1 MSTAS
6 PAILS
11 NFFEKQWTQNH
22 PQYLSGLSRA
32 LYPTTFLEIAV
43 QEFISIAIFGQVT
56 HRGEYTIVIAV
67 VNIYRND
74 NLPFYKMKPPAL
86 SNSWSDTFSF
96 VREITGGP
104 SVIWEFVWEIESLK
118 LRWNKLSKSDKRYHI
133 VTWSRCLCF
142 YEVSARFEYFHIIWP
157 DSIILF
163 HCQLRW
169 CKSGAQVNM

>member
-1 MSTAS
+1 MSVAS
-6 PAILS
+6 RAILS
-11 NFFEKQWTQNH
+11 NFLEKQWTQKQ
-22 PQYLSGLSRA
+22 PTRPFGVVACTLSDNVSRNSC
-32 LYPTTFLEIAV
+32 T
-43 QEFISIAIFGQVT
+43 ISIAISGQLT

-74 NLPFYKMKPPAL
+74 NLPFCKMKPPAL

-96 VREITGGP
+96 VREITGGL
-104 SVIWEFVWEIESLK
+104 SVIWEFVWEIETLK

-142 YEVSARFEYFHIIWP
+142 YEVSARFEYFYIIWP
-157 DSIILF
+157 GSVILF

-169 CKSGAQVNM
+169 CKSGAQVKM